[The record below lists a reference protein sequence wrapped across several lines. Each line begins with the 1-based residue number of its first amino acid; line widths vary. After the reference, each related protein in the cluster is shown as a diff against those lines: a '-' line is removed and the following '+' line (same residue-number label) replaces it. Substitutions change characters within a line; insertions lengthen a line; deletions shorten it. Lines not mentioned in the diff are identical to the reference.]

1 MLRTLLDKAIQD
13 YKDLTGNE
21 PADNGNMPQTSEGDS
36 NLNDQENTVIDS
48 SGTDPGGDNAS
59 TIDSSSGGASN
70 EVGAANT
77 EEPSDTPQSPTSEEV
92 AAAPTEGG

>member
-1 MLRTLLDKAIQD
+1 
-13 YKDLTGNE
+13 
-21 PADNGNMPQTSEGDS
+21 MPQTSEGDS
-36 NLNDQENTVIDS
+36 NLNDQENTIIDS

-92 AAAPTEGG
+92 AAAQQRVDEARIALDRAKSAQL